1 MKLTEPQI
9 KELIDKGEVGAIS
22 VDTSTCDRHG
32 RRLEAGLL
40 SRLEQFR
47 GSGRRVVISGVVARE
62 VLGHLV
68 RAAREAQTKAHGSI
82 QEFEAAWGADLGA
95 AKAALEAAEG
105 GKTANTASEERLDRF
120 FNKIGAQVIGTDQ
133 VAISEL
139 LRRYFDV
146 VPPFESAEAKKHE
159 FPDAIALLALE
170 EWAAREKTKMLV
182 VSGDKGWLRFCEAS
196 DHLIGIDN
204 LAPALGLF
212 QQEAVAHEARL
223 VARAVGAGD
232 AIGLADAVQA
242 ALDDQSWKITFHVE
256 ASSQFYYEEEIDK
269 ITVKEI
275 GREALADEDEL
286 VAVAADEEVL
296 VLSVT
301 VSTLY
306 AVECSFSFQHWDSVD
321 KEYTPMG
328 SGSGTQEEWMDVEV
342 EITLHKEGRNY
353 VVDGVEV
360 TPTSATLEFGEVEP
374 DWMSNPDNYD

>member
-1 MKLTEPQI
+1 MKLTEAQI
-9 KELIDKGEVGAIS
+9 KELVDKGEVGAIS

-47 GSGRRVVISGVVARE
+47 GSGRRVVISDVVARE
-62 VLGHLV
+62 VLSHLV
-68 RAAREAQTKAHGSI
+68 RAAKEVQTKARSTI

-95 AKAALEAAEG
+95 ATAALEAAEG
-105 GKTANTASEERLDRF
+105 GKTAETASKDRLHRF
-120 FNKIGAQVIGTDQ
+120 FDKLGAQVI
-133 VAISEL
+133 VADRVEISEL

-159 FPDAIALLALE
+159 FPDAIALLSLE
-170 EWAAREKTKMLV
+170 EWAARERTKMLV
-182 VSGDKGWLRFCEAS
+182 VSGDKGWLRFCGAS

-212 QQEAVAHEARL
+212 QKEAVAHEARL

-242 ALDDQSWKITFHVE
+242 ALDDQSWKVTFHVE

-275 GREALADEDEL
+275 RRETLADEGEL
-286 VAVAADEEVL
+286 VAVAADEDVL
-296 VLSVT
+296 ILSVT

-306 AVECSFSFQHWDSVD
+306 EVECSFSFQHWDGAD
-321 KEYTPMG
+321 KEYMPMG
-328 SGSGTQEEWMDVEV
+328 SGSGTQEEWLEVEV
-342 EITLHKEGRNY
+342 EIALHKEGRNY
-353 VVDGVEV
+353 VVDEVEV
-360 TPTSATLEFGEVEP
+360 TPTNATLEFGEIEP